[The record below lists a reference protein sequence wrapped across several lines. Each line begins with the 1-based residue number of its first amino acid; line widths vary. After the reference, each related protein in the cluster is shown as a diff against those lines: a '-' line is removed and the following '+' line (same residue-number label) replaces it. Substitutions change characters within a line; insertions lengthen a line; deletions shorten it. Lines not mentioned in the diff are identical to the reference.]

1 MNRILHRI
9 IPLLLVL
16 TLALPALT
24 AHAAMSS
31 AEKEKKY
38 ITAVQELEH
47 YLENGRDDLR
57 TLYAVRS
64 EFEALGGYSKSREF
78 ASYTAVLIFIA
89 EDDYGY
95 ISDFEIDLL
104 ADNEDFERHLEKNYE
119 DSPVGSLI
127 RLKRYYEARRAEY
140 EGDTD
145 AAADIYKALGS
156 FFDATQRYREI
167 RMDSDHKAYE
177 AGSAALAVGDFAGA
191 YFWYEQSNNYNNDA
205 NARMKKIA
213 DTIGY
218 TPENAQDNPGSV
230 KNVKVKSVNTSSVT
244 LSWDKAAHA
253 TSYAVEY
260 KRTGDTKWTSAG
272 STANTTYTVSGLDTN
287 KAYDFRV
294 TAYANRFETQGA
306 QLTSVLTAAPTPTPT
321 PKPTP
326 TPTPKPTPTPTPAP
340 KVKVGD
346 IVTFGSYEQDNNTK
360 NGKEPIEWEV
370 LDIESDGTC
379 LLISRY
385 ALDCRPYNKEQKDV
399 RWETCTLRS
408 WLKNTFYNNAFNTTE
423 RGKIVVTKN
432 KNSNNPVYGTKG
444 GNDTSDYVFLL
455 SLEEIEKNYNI
466 DKNTGE
472 KYYWY
477 GEDRLIKQPTA
488 YAIAKGAWYSSNN
501 GACYWW
507 LRSPGSASVY
517 AAYVLNFGS
526 VRVFGYLVNY
536 SNYSVVPAVRARLF

>member
-1 MNRILHRI
+1 M
-9 IPLLLVL
+9 
-16 TLALPALT
+16 
-24 AHAAMSS
+24 
-31 AEKEKKY
+31 
-38 ITAVQELEH
+38 
-47 YLENGRDDLR
+47 
-57 TLYAVRS
+57 
-64 EFEALGGYSKSREF
+64 
-78 ASYTAVLIFIA
+78 
-89 EDDYGY
+89 
-95 ISDFEIDLL
+95 
-104 ADNEDFERHLEKNYE
+104 
-119 DSPVGSLI
+119 
-127 RLKRYYEARRAEY
+127 
-140 EGDTD
+140 
-145 AAADIYKALGS
+145 
-156 FFDATQRYREI
+156 
-167 RMDSDHKAYE
+167 
-177 AGSAALAVGDFAGA
+177 
-191 YFWYEQSNNYNNDA
+191 
-205 NARMKKIA
+205 
-213 DTIGY
+213 
-218 TPENAQDNPGSV
+218 
-230 KNVKVKSVNTSSVT
+230 
-244 LSWDKAAHA
+244 
-253 TSYAVEY
+253 
-260 KRTGDTKWTSAG
+260 
-272 STANTTYTVSGLDTN
+272 
-287 KAYDFRV
+287 V
-294 TAYANRFETQGA
+294 TAYSSGLKTTGA

-321 PKPTP
+321 PK
-326 TPTPKPTPTPTPAP
+326 PTPKPTPTPTPAP

-346 IVTFGSYEQDNNTK
+346 IVTFGAYEQDNNTS

-370 LDIESDGTC
+370 LNVESDSTC

-385 ALDCRPYNKEQKDV
+385 ALDCRPYNKDRKDV
-399 RWETCTLRS
+399 TWETCSLRS

-517 AAYVLNFGS
+517 AAYVLNFGR

>member
-1 MNRILHRI
+1 MKRI
-9 IPLLLVL
+9 ISSLLVL
-16 TLALPALT
+16 VFALCAFT
-24 AHAAMSS
+24 HAEVMSS
-31 AEKEKKY
+31 AQKERLY
-38 ITAVQELEH
+38 VNTVSELET
-47 YLENGRDDLR
+47 YLETGYDDVMR
-57 TLYAVRS
+57 INAIKKQFG
-64 EFEALGGYSKSREF
+64 ELGGYAKSREF
-78 ASYTAVLIFIA
+78 ASYAAVLAYIA
-89 EDDYGY
+89 GNDFGY
-95 ISDFEIDLL
+95 RSRIELELL
-104 ADNEDFERHLEKNYE
+104 VGDADFERYIEKNFE
-119 DSPVGSLI
+119 DSPICSAA
-127 RLKRYYEARRAEY
+127 RLALYYEGRSAEN
-140 EGDTD
+140 EGDT
-145 AAADIYKALGS
+145 AAAAEKYREAGS
-156 FFDATQRYREI
+156 FFDARVRLLSLTLE
-167 RMDSDHKAYE
+167 SDKSAYD
-177 AGSAALAVGDFAGA
+177 AAMAALNAGDFAGA
-191 YFWYEQSNNYNNDA
+191 YFGFMSSHNYNDDA
-205 NARMKKIA
+205 EAYMKTIT
-213 DTIGY
+213 DYIGY
-218 TPENAQDNPGSV
+218 TPENEKDNPDSV
-230 KNVKVKSVNTSSVT
+230 KNLKVNSVDTDSVT

-253 TSYAVEY
+253 TSYTVEY
-260 KRTGDTKWTSAG
+260 RKPGNATWTNAG
-272 STANTTYTVSGLDTN
+272 STANTSYTVSGLDTN

-346 IVTFGSYEQDNNTK
+346 IVTFGSYEQDNNTS

-385 ALDCRPYNKEQKDV
+385 ALDCRTYNKEEKDV
-399 RWETCTLRS
+399 TWESCTLRS

-423 RGKIVVTKN
+423 RGKIVVTKD
-432 KNSNNPVYGTKG
+432 KNANNPVYGTQG

-517 AAYVLNFGS
+517 AAS
-526 VRVFGYLVNY
+526 VDYSGLVDVYGYGVGLT
-536 SNYSVVPAVRARLF
+536 SRSVVPAVRARLF